1 MNLNDDTMKNVELSR
16 TKEFFDGNGNQI
28 ASMTIRGR
36 GTDEVTFPEELA
48 LGNIVKLNEPYP
60 IGTEEFEHSGSRRK
74 LYATYGII
82 AEQVSWAASGNP
94 IVSLY
99 LYSDKGQMYMG
110 PNNIPTFVDYP
121 YVPDAEYS
129 FAIHK
134 IATKIGYLTEEKS
147 E

>member
-1 MNLNDDTMKNVELSR
+1 MNLNDDTMKNVELTSFGDNLMVQG
-16 TKEFFDGNGNQI
+16 KSPSQ
-28 ASMTIRGR
+28 
-36 GTDEVTFPEELA
+36 VPYPETLA
-48 LGNIVKLNEPYP
+48 LGNIVKLKEPYP

-121 YVPDAEYS
+121 YVPDAEYG